1 MGHGQVTCRELALRI
16 LVAAVVALLAASPA
30 FATPL
35 PTAASGSSVVV
46 QALPGAGTA
55 GSTEVRKKKKK
66 KKTSSK
72 ESAKF
77 EEIGNA
83 TRGKPDLE
91 IKVKVAKSDRTC
103 ELKVKWNDDSSSS
116 DDDEAKSDKICEFS
130 VSVPDARDALGDAT
144 ATVTVRDAAG
154 KKVASAKKTFP
165 VQ

>member
-1 MGHGQVTCRELALRI
+1 MGHGQVTCRELVLRI
-16 LVAAVVALLAASPA
+16 LVAAIAALLAASPA

-35 PTAASGSSVVV
+35 PTAASGPSVVI
-46 QALPGAGTA
+46 QALPGAGAA
-55 GSTEVRKKKKK
+55 GPTEVRKKKKK
-66 KKTSSK
+66 SSSSK

-165 VQ
+165 VK

>member
-1 MGHGQVTCRELALRI
+1 MGHGQVTCRELILRI
-16 LVAAVVALLAASPA
+16 LVAAVAALLAASPA

-35 PTAASGSSVVV
+35 PTAASGPSVVV
-46 QALPGAGTA
+46 QALPGAGAA
-55 GSTEVRKKKKK
+55 GSTEVRKKNKS
-66 KKTSSK
+66 SSK

-116 DDDEAKSDKICEFS
+116 DDDEAKSDKSCEFS
-130 VSVPDARDALGDAT
+130 VSVPDARDAIGEAT
-144 ATVTVRDAAG
+144 ATVTVKDASG
-154 KKVASAKKTFP
+154 NKVASAKKTFP
-165 VQ
+165 VK